1 MPPGPPAHLRLSALQ
16 ASASLF
22 PPVLP
27 EMTPESLAAA
37 ANQYKQPA
45 PPPTLPLL
53 QLPGRHQEPF
63 RPASTVHVVDDSGD
77 YSDTDGSV
85 ADEEEDTNAVAGPSC
100 PLHRRW
106 PGRGEHVSTS
116 DESARTKR
124 MSEPELARVVDDLA
138 ILVRREF
145 DCWVES
151 CWNEAFHHVFT
162 HSIPAFIISLILA
175 GASPQSMRRQIVHG
189 GPQLNKLF
197 MTEMLRNLHFE
208 MERRLTG
215 QLLPEGRGEG
225 GSAMQSAAAAI
236 GAGGLGAQQA
246 PGTTPGLPRDGV
258 CTHDLAPAHGAP
270 PDDDDH
276 AACLC
281 QLIACP
287 VCLHAAVR
295 QRKTPMGLLPAH
307 LANSHVAEGW
317 AGAIESLEQERA
329 RRVDADPTLDIGIDE
344 DDRPAKISMG
354 GKGFVHIPKKPTPPE
369 LRRPQVFPHP
379 QMTDVLAV
387 EEHLRWRLKELGAG
401 DPSVI
406 SRYGPSTNAPAA
418 LEGLE
423 VALRLDEDDDQSETA
438 SVVSVPN
445 SKNGRRV
452 ATGRVKGRN
461 KTVKLPPKA
470 NKKPERKVY
479 LPEEW
484 AKADSGVRNTAIV
497 LTFRHFVKLL
507 HKVAIANSPFQYA
520 GYEADIAALEAVHPV
535 ALYRRL
541 TEQTARRRG
550 GRESKAWS
558 ECMDRWTEELGAQ
571 DKSAGNVFVKDE
583 QYEDAVRCYTRAI
596 SLDGKKTVY
605 YTNRALALNKIGRYA
620 EAEADCTHIL
630 NKDGKNA
637 KAIYQRAAARVG
649 LKQWRE
655 AEADLKLVLRLN
667 PANDSA
673 KNLFAIV
680 KPEVAKLPK
689 QKHEDALNF

>member
-16 ASASLF
+16 GGASIF

-63 RPASTVHVVDDSGD
+63 RPASTVHVVDDTE

-85 ADEEEDTNAVAGPSC
+85 DEDTNAVAGPSC

-106 PGRGEHVSTS
+106 PARGEHVSAS
-116 DESARTKR
+116 SEGARTKR
-124 MSEPELARVVDDLA
+124 MSEPELARVVDDVGV
-138 ILVRREF
+138 LVRREY
-145 DCWVES
+145 DCWVEA

-175 GASPQSMRRQIVHG
+175 GANPQGMRRQIVHG
-189 GPQLNKLF
+189 GAQLDKLF

-215 QLLPEGRGEG
+215 RLVPEGRGEG
-225 GSAMQSAAAAI
+225 GGALQSAAAAI
-236 GAGGLGAQQA
+236 GAGGLGAQPP
-246 PGTTPGLPRDGV
+246 PGATPGLPRDGV
-258 CTHDLAPAHGAP
+258 CTHDLGLAHGAP

-281 QLIACP
+281 QLVACP

-295 QRKTPMGLLPAH
+295 QRKAPVGLLPAN
-307 LANSHVAEGW
+307 LANTHIAEGW
-317 AGAIESLEQERA
+317 AGGIESPEQERA
-329 RRVDADPTLDIGIDE
+329 RRADTDLTLDIGIDE
-344 DDRPAKISMG
+344 DERPANISMG

-369 LRRPQVFPHP
+369 MRRPQVFPHP

-387 EEHLRWRLKELGAG
+387 EEHLRWRLKELGAD

-423 VALRLDEDDDQSETA
+423 VALRLDEDDDASETS
-438 SVVSVPN
+438 SVNIPN
-445 SKNGRRV
+445 GKNGRRV
-452 ATGRVKGRN
+452 ATGRAKGRN

-470 NKKPERKVY
+470 LKKPERKVY

-484 AKADSGVRNTAIV
+484 AKAESGVRNTAIV

-507 HKVAIANSPFQYA
+507 HKVAVSNSPFQYA
-520 GYEADIAALEAVHPV
+520 GYEKDIEALEAGHPV
-535 ALYRRL
+535 AMYRWL

-550 GRESKAWS
+550 GREGKAWT
-558 ECMDRWTEELGAQ
+558 ECMDRWTEEFGAQ
-571 DKSAGNVFVKDE
+571 DKTAGNVFVKDE
-583 QYEDAVRCYTRAI
+583 AFEEAVRYYTRAI

-605 YTNRALALNKIGRYA
+605 YTNRALALNKIGRYS

-637 KAIYQRAAARVG
+637 KAIYQRAAARAG
-649 LKQWRE
+649 LQLWRD

-673 KNLFAIV
+673 KNLLATV